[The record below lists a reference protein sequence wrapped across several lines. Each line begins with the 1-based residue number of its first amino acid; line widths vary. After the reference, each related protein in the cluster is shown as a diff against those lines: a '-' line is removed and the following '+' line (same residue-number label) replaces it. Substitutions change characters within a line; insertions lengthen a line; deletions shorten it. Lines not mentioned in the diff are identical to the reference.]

1 MFYFLCIF
9 TLVFPYTNGQRL
21 ELNLR
26 DVSGSKSPAKIA
38 CEPVGTEPLQNGG
51 TDQEIQ
57 WQGSKFGVSE
67 RETLRSKLPG
77 QVLVP
82 DIRLSASRRYRC
94 ALMSE
99 NSDIDQKSL
108 RSRIHRVLSASVP
121 AESGSCRPGYRLDQ
135 DRCYP
140 CPAGSYT
147 SGQDTRCYQCPKD
160 FFSSREAAASC
171 QICPDGTKTSGPG
184 ADNEVLCLDSYIERE
199 TRDSKGKPVSK
210 SSRTVWVIVGICVL
224 VFLVTVWILIAIY
237 LLCWYKDDGRGN
249 LAKRLKKD
257 LEKGLKRH
265 HTYDTVAGDPMHDQ
279 VAEDRPEDHIYESI
293 SDDDDDDDYWE
304 PNKTNDD
311 YEVPIKRNKDRNYV
325 EFRRKED
332 DHIYDEPTEPTKK
345 PRRTSSEVLRQMP
358 RAPPLPTKETDKK
371 KIREREAKIK
381 AKKKEAAN
389 MEAKRKKD
397 EKLEAQRKAE
407 ARKKAAKAIKEA
419 RAKEEKERQAKENK
433 QDDSDDHI
441 YEEIRHVSVPKKP
454 SEYLSKYS
462 SHGFQPG
469 FASSDERDIAKP
481 SSS

>member
-1 MFYFLCIF
+1 MFYFLCIW

-51 TDQEIQ
+51 TDQEIL

-108 RSRIHRVLSASVP
+108 RSRIHRALSASVP
-121 AESGSCRPGYRLDQ
+121 AESGSCLPGYRLDQ
-135 DRCYP
+135 DRCY
-140 CPAGSYT
+140 
-147 SGQDTRCYQCPKD
+147 
-160 FFSSREAAASC
+160 
-171 QICPDGTKTSGPG
+171 I
-184 ADNEVLCLDSYIERE
+184 
-199 TRDSKGKPVSK
+199 KGKPVSK
-210 SSRTVWVIVGICVL
+210 SSGTVWIIVGVCVL

-265 HTYDTVAGDPMHDQ
+265 HTYDTVAGDPMYDTVAEDPMYDQ

-358 RAPPLPTKETDKK
+358 RAPPLPTKRLST

-397 EKLEAQRKAE
+397 EKLEAQKKAE

-419 RAKEEKERQAKENK
+419 RAKEEKERKAKENK
-433 QDDSDDHI
+433 QDDPDDHI

-454 SEYLSKYS
+454 SEFLSKYS

-469 FASSDERDIAKP
+469 FASSDERDITKP